1 MIERKV
7 KVNSLFEPSEA
18 AMLVQ
23 EASKFNSRIS
33 LMHDEKTANAK
44 SIMGIISLDIQGGQ
58 TVRIIA
64 DGEDEQAALPVMEKF
79 LQTAKPA

>member
-7 KVNSLFEPSEA
+7 QVNSLFEPSEA

-23 EASKFNSRIS
+23 AASKFNSRIS
-33 LMHDEKTANAK
+33 LMREEKTANAK

-58 TVRIIA
+58 TVKIVA
-64 DGEDEQAALPVMEKF
+64 DGDDEMSALPIMEKV
-79 LQTAKPA
+79 LSTAKPA